1 MSNFSFLQA
10 EWPELHGSAIK
21 VESLAR
27 ADARSCC
34 FYARRTL
41 ELAIHWL
48 YEHDT
53 ALKLP
58 YDDNLSA
65 LIYEPTF
72 KQNLPGELF
81 LKVKTIKEVGNLA
94 VHSRKPITER
104 DALRATKELFHF
116 LYWIARTYTRRSAT
130 EYENIAW
137 DETQIPPPQVSVS
150 VKTLNQLRELED
162 QLRERDREIAEK
174 AKAIADTDTQIAL
187 LREQIAEAKKQNEKI
202 PDDHD
207 YSEAETRDY
216 FIDLLLREAGWPLD
230 KAEDR
235 EYPVT
240 GMPNEAGAGF
250 VDYVLWGNDGLP
262 LAVVEAKR
270 TKKDARIGRQ
280 QAKLYADCLETQF
293 KQRPL
298 IFYTNGYQTW
308 FWDDQNYP
316 PREAQGF
323 YKRDELE
330 LLIQRRSKRKD
341 SASEGVNK
349 EIVERYYQEESIRA
363 VTENFAN
370 MQRKALV
377 VMATGAG
384 KTRTVIALC
393 ELLQR
398 CNWIKRV
405 LFLADRVALVNQ
417 ACNAFKRHLP
427 DTSPVNLVTEKYN
440 AESRVYVSTYPT
452 MMNLINDVE
461 DGLRRFGV
469 GHFDLVII
477 DEAHRSVYQKYR
489 AIFEYFD
496 SLLVGLTA
504 TPKDEVDRNTY
515 SLFDLE
521 KGVPSYSYDLD
532 QAVKDGFLVPYV
544 PVEVPLKFIREG
556 IKYNDLSDEEKEE
569 WDAIEWDEEKEDV
582 PESVDAA
589 ALNKWLFNADT
600 VDKVLETLMQRG
612 QGVAGGDVLGKTI
625 IFAKNHKHAIFIQER
640 FDKNY
645 PHFKGDF
652 ARVIDNYEP
661 YAQNLLDEFST
672 PQKFPQIAISVDML
686 DTGIDIP
693 EIVNLV
699 FFKIVRSKTKFFQMI
714 GRGTRLRPDLFGPGI
729 DKEFF
734 YIFDYCQNLEF
745 FNQDVKGVEGSAQ
758 ESLSTKIF
766 RARVELLEKFRH
778 IGELD
783 EAIGQL
789 DDEISA
795 TLREQVQAMN
805 TDNFVV
811 RPHRKAVEKFSEPAT
826 WEELGPDEF
835 EELDYILAGLP
846 NELDPE
852 DETAKRFDLLMLK
865 LQLAMLTSDKSF
877 VKLRDQVKEIASR
890 LEGKRTIPMVN
901 EQLELILDLQHDE
914 YWADITLPMLED
926 VRKRLRDLVKFMDK
940 GQRKLIYTDFED
952 ELGEIR
958 EVVFGSIGPAVN
970 AKQYQK
976 KVMNFLKQHENHI
989 SIQKLKRNVPI
1000 TASDIAELE
1009 RILFEA
1015 DGLGT
1020 REDFERAY
1028 GQQEHLGL
1036 FIREL
1041 IGLDREAA
1049 KQAFS
1054 EYLMSKTLT
1063 ANQIRFIDQIID
1075 YLTQNGVM
1083 DPGLLYEPPFTDF
1096 SSTGLDGVFK
1106 DEDASRIISI
1116 LGSIR
1121 EAAVA

>member
-1 MSNFSFLQA
+1 MSNFSFLQS
-10 EWPELHGSAIK
+10 EWPDLHESAMK

-48 YEHDT
+48 YEHDP

-72 KQNLPGELF
+72 KQNLTGELF

-94 VHSRKPITER
+94 VHSRKPISER

-116 LYWIARTYTRRSAT
+116 VYWIARTYTRRSPT
-130 EYENIAW
+130 NYENIAW
-137 DETQIPPPQVSVS
+137 DEKQVPPPQVSVS
-150 VKTLNQLRELED
+150 VKTLNQLRELEE

-230 KAEDR
+230 KSEDR
-235 EYPVT
+235 EYPVM
-240 GMPNEAGAGF
+240 GMPNETGEGF

-280 QAKLYADCLETQF
+280 QAKLYADCLEAQF

-308 FWDDQNYP
+308 FWDDHNYP

-330 LLIQRRSKRKD
+330 LLIQRRSKRKNF
-341 SASEGVNK
+341 ASEGVNK
-349 EIVERYYQEESIRA
+349 EIVERYFQEESIRA
-363 VTENFAN
+363 VTEHFAD
-370 MQRKALV
+370 MQRKALI

-440 AESRVYVSTYPT
+440 SESRVYVSTYPT

-469 GHFDLVII
+469 GHFDLVVV
-477 DEAHRSVYQKYR
+477 DEAHRSIYQKYR

-521 KGVPSYSYDLD
+521 NGVPTYAYDLD

-556 IKYNDLSDEEKEE
+556 IRYDDLSDEEKEE

-582 PESVDAA
+582 PDSVDAA

-600 VDKVLETLMQRG
+600 VDKVLATLMQRG
-612 QGVAGGDVLGKTI
+612 QRVAGGDVLGKTI
-625 IFAKNHKHAIFIQER
+625 VFAKNHKHAIFIQER

-645 PHFKGDF
+645 PHFKGNF

-661 YAQNLLDEFST
+661 YAQNLLDEFSN
-672 PQKFPQIAISVDML
+672 PQKLPQIALSVDML

-778 IGELD
+778 IGGVD
-783 EAIGQL
+783 EAFGQL
-789 DDEISA
+789 DDGISA

-805 TDNFVV
+805 MDNFVV
-811 RPHRKAVEKFSEPAT
+811 RPHRKAVEKFSEAAT

-835 EELDYILAGLP
+835 EELDFILAGLP

-865 LQLAMLTSDKSF
+865 LQLAVLTSDKSF
-877 VKLRDQVKEIASR
+877 IKLREQVKEIANR
-890 LEGKRTIPMVN
+890 LEEKRTIPMVN

-926 VRKRLRDLVKFMDK
+926 IRKRLRDLVKFMDK
-940 GQRKLIYTDFED
+940 GQRRLIYTDFED

-958 EVVFGSIGPAVN
+958 EVVFGSVGSAVN
-970 AKQYQK
+970 VKQYRK
-976 KVMNFLKQHENHI
+976 KVMHFLKAHEDHI
-989 SIQKLKRNVPI
+989 AIQKLKRNVPI

-1015 DGLGT
+1015 DSLGT
-1020 REDFERAY
+1020 REDFELAY

-1036 FIREL
+1036 FIRGL
-1041 IGLDREAA
+1041 IGLHREAA
-1049 KQAFS
+1049 KQAFG
-1054 EYLMSKTLT
+1054 EYLREKALN
-1063 ANQIRFIDQIID
+1063 ANQVRFIDQIID

-1083 DPGLLYEPPFTDF
+1083 DPGLLYEPPFTDY

-1106 DEDASRIISI
+1106 DEDASRIVSI